1 MCSNGVKWA
10 LKCLISSAT
19 QLHVEKLIL
28 QQGNHLSSALLAICA
43 GTLYGTVWYRDTGFD
58 PMPPHLLPH
67 IRHLGAISVLL
78 NTLRPR
84 QNGRHFADDTFKC
97 IFLNENV
104 RILIKISLKYVPK
117 GPIDNIPAL
126 VHIMAWRQPGDK
138 PLSESMMVRSP
149 THKNAS
155 LGLNELRCLIDI
167 HCWYIKGMRSVF
179 RVFNQSD
186 IWQASWQHSWWAVC
200 QISKW
205 YVHFNS
211 QSHGLEALWYLQQ
224 GILNDIEIP
233 PAHKY
238 YANHVLLYP
247 FQNLH
252 TYIRM

>member
-28 QQGNHLSSALLAICA
+28 QKENHLISALLALCV
-43 GTLYGTVWYRDTGFD
+43 GNPLVWHRDTGFD

-67 IRHLGAISVLL
+67 IRHQGAISVLL

-84 QNGRHFADDTFKC
+84 QNGRDFTDDSFKC

-104 RILIKISLKYVPK
+104 RILIKISLKFVPK

-126 VHIMAWRQPGDK
+126 VHIMAWRRPGDK

-167 HCWYIKGMRSVF
+167 HLIYQRHEISV
-179 RVFNQSD
+179 
-186 IWQASWQHSWWAVC
+186 
-200 QISKW
+200 
-205 YVHFNS
+205 
-211 QSHGLEALWYLQQ
+211 
-224 GILNDIEIP
+224 
-233 PAHKY
+233 
-238 YANHVLLYP
+238 
-247 FQNLH
+247 
-252 TYIRM
+252 